1 LHPLSEI
8 AHRATRVTGGDLSV
22 RMGPVATHDEIAE
35 VAIAIDAML
44 DWLQTAFDSQRRF
57 VHDASHELRT
67 PLTIARGHL
76 EVAVPANADPEV
88 RAAVEVA
95 LGWSTA
101 CSGLPARI
109 RATP

>member
-1 LHPLSEI
+1 MTE
-8 AHRATRVTGGDLSV
+8 GDLSV

-44 DWLQTAFDSQRRF
+44 DRLQAAFDSQRRF

-76 EVAVPANADPEV
+76 EVALPAEADLEV
-88 RAAVEVA
+88 REPCRWRSAR
-95 LGWSTA
+95 STA
-101 CSGLPARI
+101 
-109 RATP
+109 